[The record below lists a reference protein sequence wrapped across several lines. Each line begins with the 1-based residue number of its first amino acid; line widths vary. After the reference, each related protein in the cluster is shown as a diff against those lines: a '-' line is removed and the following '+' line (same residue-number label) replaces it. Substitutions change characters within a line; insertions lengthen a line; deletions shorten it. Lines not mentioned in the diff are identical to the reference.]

1 MKLKVKSLIQ
11 QDVVIAIICAAVLVA
26 SLFIVTP
33 VAAVLSMTAGNTL
46 TYELTKVDVPFD
58 QLSND
63 SNLAAL
69 QGLSSTELVGSKLV
83 VKILRV
89 DSVQGWYTIGYAG
102 ILGQKTTFDFQ
113 ILPNLDS
120 NSFPFGLNLSAL
132 TLESGAGLS
141 FTGDE
146 IRMWN
151 FFDFSSGKSGLFY
164 LDSSRWNDHEAALK
178 AEFGSNVTVTN
189 GETEFIVV
197 LQEDVN
203 RTELSWFK
211 KGENAGLLKS
221 FELQA
226 VLLLDNGTTTVAT
239 VAFSFVSKSVAILPD
254 VNTVAFEL
262 TNGDF
267 DSTVSGDFQKDWGDL
282 LSLAKTFVTNW
293 EGKEPFKYE
302 IGNKHGVFYYSDV
315 FVPLKVDDPSSGIF
329 KAMTLAY
336 NGFDGRPYIWD
347 QNEDLF
353 RPATTGGIELIP
365 GMLLTFPAP
374 VVTPD
379 WEVREGSN
387 KLARSVLDSFAGIV
401 TKASGDL
408 AFIGLPGVIVSQ
420 FEQDVEFTNSTG
432 LKNSIVKV
440 ILAFSVNGT
449 EFYPGTTN
457 GTLEGD
463 GTLDVS
469 LDLSVVQAFNNDGI
483 LALVSVNVSLFIN
496 ANTFGYFNTTSADFS
511 VTSGLLDLNSNMTFK
526 NTNFEQL
533 IKPSSGESSSALSS
547 NQFGATTP
555 GFEQIVLFLAISSS
569 VAYLMMRQWKKRKT
583 K

>member
-141 FTGDE
+141 FTDDE

>member
-69 QGLSSTELVGSKLV
+69 QGLSSTELVGSKLI

-141 FTGDE
+141 FTDDE

-302 IGNKHGVFYYSDV
+302 IGNKHGDFYYSTV

-401 TKASGDL
+401 TNASGDL